1 MNPRSLTFNRRSCD
15 GAVRVPSSSNSS
27 SSSYYRSMQT
37 FPPERHTDL
46 VRSRGGLITVPRRI
60 APAPET
66 GGGSQ
71 SPRLTKLLLNVTIE
85 RSLGPI
91 HVVISPENK
100 VRDLTKTALEIYAR
114 EKRRPLLPETD
125 PNCFEL
131 HYSQFSLESEFFNFS
146 LYSLYHVLV
155 CNKNVVSSF
164 WIQLYNTYN
173 ISFNLHHPRSSTII
187 IAINFYFETRS
198 GQWAIFWRIIS
209 NLHETP
215 SVVFGFTTVTVL
227 CVGFLLSIKH
237 MAFCKLMVCLNITY
251 FTETENIVIK

>member
-15 GAVRVPSSSNSS
+15 GAVRVPSSSNSSS

-46 VRSRGGLITVPRRI
+46 VRSRGGLITIPRRI

-85 RSLGPI
+85 RNLGPI

-125 PNCFEL
+125 PHCFEL

-146 LYSLYHVLV
+146 LYSLYLLRV
-155 CNKNVVSSF
+155 CNKNV
-164 WIQLYNTYN
+164 
-173 ISFNLHHPRSSTII
+173 
-187 IAINFYFETRS
+187 
-198 GQWAIFWRIIS
+198 
-209 NLHETP
+209 
-215 SVVFGFTTVTVL
+215 
-227 CVGFLLSIKH
+227 LL
-237 MAFCKLMVCLNITY
+237 MLLRYV
-251 FTETENIVIK
+251 